1 MGHGFK
7 SHRAYQFL
15 NQKNAEACSKVGERD
30 SKSCWVSSILTLR
43 AKFNQKLLDI
53 FLKQYNITR
62 MANRNTKQAH
72 RAGFASKKDQNNNG
86 TKLFKGSCCDTS
98 WDNPNSKKTRRK
110 QYQRKAD

>member
-1 MGHGFK
+1 MFQNW
-7 SHRAYQFL
+7 RARFQIKLWLENYQL
-15 NQKNAEACSKVGERD
+15 PAPKQ
-30 SKSCWVSSILTLR
+30 
-43 AKFNQKLLDI
+43 NQKLLDI

-110 QYQRKAD
+110 LYQRKAD

>member
-1 MGHGFK
+1 
-7 SHRAYQFL
+7 
-15 NQKNAEACSKVGERD
+15 
-30 SKSCWVSSILTLR
+30 
-43 AKFNQKLLDI
+43 
-53 FLKQYNITR
+53 